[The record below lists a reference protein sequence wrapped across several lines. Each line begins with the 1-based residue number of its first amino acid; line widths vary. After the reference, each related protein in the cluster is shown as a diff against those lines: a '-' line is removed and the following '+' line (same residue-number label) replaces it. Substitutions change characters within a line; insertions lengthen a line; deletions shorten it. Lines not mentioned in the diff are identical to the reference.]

1 MIKQI
6 GTVTMYVRDQEEAL
20 RFYTEKLGF
29 EKRADQEPF
38 PGFRWLTV
46 APPGATTQFL
56 LLRPDQTDL
65 PPKLAQQA
73 EAEIGFAPHFVLE
86 ADDIQAT
93 YQDLSNRGVEFTQP
107 PTQQPWGMTMAQLKD
122 LYGNV
127 IVLVQADE
135 AARAQGQG

>member
-1 MIKQI
+1 MIKSI
-6 GTVTMYVRDQEEAL
+6 GTVTMYVRDQDEAL

-29 EKRADQEPF
+29 EKRADQVGP

-46 APPGATTQFL
+46 APPGAETQFV
-56 LLRPDQTDL
+56 LLRPDQTGL
-65 PPKLAQQA
+65 PSELVQRA
-73 EAEIGFAPHFVLE
+73 EEGIGFCPHFVVE

-93 YQDLSNRGVEFTQP
+93 YQELTGRGVEFTER
-107 PTQQPWGMTMAQLKD
+107 PTQQPWGMMMAQFKD

-135 AARAQGQG
+135 ATRAQGRG